1 MAKKNVSK
9 PKTVKEVKPAVYGKT
24 LAEIKKE
31 QAEKKP
37 APVTMVTA

>member
-1 MAKKNVSK
+1 MAKKKVNK
-9 PKTVKEVKPAVYGKT
+9 PKKVKELKPTVYGRT

-37 APVTMVTA
+37 APVTMITA

>member
-1 MAKKNVSK
+1 MAKKKVSK

-37 APVTMVTA
+37 APVTMITS